1 MSRPDAARRPP
12 ELRPAGVPI
21 SSAAARWYLLSHLLG
36 DDGSVVGSSDPPPG
50 QHAEREEIVQFGVP
64 RRPRY
69 SWLPRLLLASL
80 IVAALV
86 FVLSHPGRRPGKH
99 PSPPAL
105 PSVSISRVGH
115 RILGISASWDL
126 FGLSPNALVSIQ
138 FARGQITR
146 TVLPATL
153 GYGALS
159 LVVRAHDAIIRPL
172 DNVRGYLVR
181 DGRPSRSLTGILS
194 RGGQLLPG
202 PNPGEVWFIGD
213 SQQITLIGPTGNATG
228 ISFAAFTWPN
238 PPPSATSDGRGYVL
252 LFNDLGRLYDAT
264 PAGLRPVGVLLV
276 AVGPTNWLGLS
287 CQHSQCHDVVVNAA
301 TGDRRT
307 LPGAPLDV
315 VTWPWPAELG
325 VVSPDGS
332 VAAVSVASRP
342 QGEALDLV
350 NLHTGRT
357 TTVPVLIGTSN
368 SQTLAWSPDSQ
379 WLFALAGDGELL
391 AVRMSDGTVHS
402 LGIRLPAFSQIAMR
416 RAAG

>member
-1 MSRPDAARRPP
+1 
-12 ELRPAGVPI
+12 
-21 SSAAARWYLLSHLLG
+21 
-36 DDGSVVGSSDPPPG
+36 VVGSSDPPAG
-50 QHAEREEIVQFGVP
+50 QQAGRDEIVQFGVP
-64 RRPRY
+64 RRPRD

-86 FVLSHPGRRPGKH
+86 VVLHHPGRQPSKH
-99 PSPPAL
+99 PSPPAP

-115 RILGISASWDL
+115 RILGISASWEL

-146 TVLPATL
+146 TELPATL
-153 GYGALS
+153 GYGPLS
-159 LVVRAHDAIIRPL
+159 FVVRAHDAIIRPL

-181 DGRPSRSLTGILS
+181 DGRPSRSLTGMLS

-202 PNPGEVWFIGD
+202 PIPGEEWFIGD
-213 SQQITLIGPTGNATG
+213 SQQITLVGPTGNATG
-228 ISFAAFTWPN
+228 TSFAAFTWPQS
-238 PPPSATSDGRGYVL
+238 PPSATSDGRGYVL
-252 LFNDLGRLYDAT
+252 LLSNSGRLYDAT

-287 CQHSQCHDVVVNAA
+287 CQHGRCNDVVVNPA
-301 TGDRRT
+301 TGDRRP

-332 VAAVSVASRP
+332 VAAVTVASRP

-350 NLHTGRT
+350 NLNTGRT
-357 TTVPVLIGTSN
+357 TTVPVLIGTSD
-368 SQTLAWSPDSQ
+368 SRTLAWSPDSR
-379 WLFALAGDGELL
+379 WLFALAADGELL
-391 AVRMSDGTVHS
+391 AVRLNDGTVHS
-402 LGIRLPAFSQIAMR
+402 LGVRLPAFSQIAMR
-416 RAAG
+416 GVAG